1 MLLLL
6 FSNFLN
12 IIFFL
17 VMEILD
23 RNLDIRITEPS
34 LKLPQNGKKK
44 FVVVVLAASSNLRP
58 FLGSR
63 DSF

>member
-1 MLLLL
+1 
-6 FSNFLN
+6 
-12 IIFFL
+12 
-17 VMEILD
+17 MEILD

-34 LKLPQNGKKK
+34 LKLPQNGKKN